1 MYKIITFSLLITLF
15 ISCDIQYKEPEFK
28 RIENIFVEKISD
40 KNITITSD
48 VVFFNPNN
56 VSVYLIGTELDVIA
70 NEVKVSHIYQTA
82 NTEIPKQSEFKT
94 PIKVNF
100 KPSELVKN
108 KSSIIDLISG
118 GLEYLKDKTI
128 DIKYVGTLEFKV
140 AGIKFDVPVE
150 FEEKVK
156 LK

>member
-1 MYKIITFSLLITLF
+1 MRKIITFIILIIVLF
-15 ISCDIQYKEPEFK
+15 SCDIQYKEPEFK

-56 VSVYLIGTELDVIA
+56 VSAFLTGAELDVIA
-70 NEVKVSHIYQTA
+70 NEVKVSHISQTT
-82 NTEIPKQSEFKT
+82 NIEISKQSEFKA
-94 PIKVNF
+94 PVKANF
-100 KPSELVKN
+100 KPSELVKD

-118 GLEYLKDKTI
+118 GLEYFKNKTI
-128 DIKYVGTLEFKV
+128 DIKYVGTLQFKV
-140 AGIKFDVPVE
+140 AGIKFNVPLE

-156 LK
+156 VK